1 MQKSHLHAIK
11 WAIAQGYTLNV
22 WGDGEELDYVGNSY
36 QSAKEAT
43 EACDTAEII
52 LKDSM
57 GAELGW
63 FYIVNGLDAEEL
75 VSDYSDNEIGQAWQK
90 SYDAECYPEVI

>member
-11 WAIAQGYTLNV
+11 WAIAQGHVLYV
-22 WGDGEELDYVGNSY
+22 WGDGEELDYTGNSY
-36 QSAKEAT
+36 QSAKEAA

-57 GAELGW
+57 GLELGW
-63 FYIVNGLDAEEL
+63 FSVVNGLDAEEL
-75 VSDYSDNEIGQAWQK
+75 VSDYSDNEVGQAWQK
-90 SYDAECYPEVI
+90 AYDADCYPQ